1 MLLTA
6 DNSRCFKNKK
16 IPDPEDE
23 LDAHCEDILA
33 MPMVS
38 Q

>member
-6 DNSRCFKNKK
+6 DNSRCFKNK